1 MWLWN
6 SDKMLCL
13 QRRFKDSLNIGLE
26 IDRICLWK
34 RDLLLL
40 WFNYSIPAGGRG
52 VVNSTTARGNGQKN
66 YWKTIESLDYEEKI
80 GLFFRWK
87 SNASKRWGKTVVTI
101 SDWEGR
107 ERLQF
112 RSRIKRFVDIS
123 VPLRGD
129 DSIQHKRLNKEA

>member
-80 GLFFRWK
+80 GLFLGERAMHLK
-87 SNASKRWGKTVVTI
+87 G
-101 SDWEGR
+101 G
-107 ERLQF
+107 ERLLWQSVIE
-112 RSRIKRFVDIS
+112 REEKGYSLEAGLRDSWIS
-123 VPLRGD
+123 QCHWGEMIPFNIRD
-129 DSIQHKRLNKEA
+129 